1 MSRVL
6 AKVTFQLP
14 EGASDLSVKLGN
26 QNSLIVHP
34 SYYSEEY
41 YSVLLEYKLEGVHH
55 FLLCSGEYLHDKNGE
70 NFLYITPRKH

>member
-1 MSRVL
+1 MSQVL
-6 AKVTFQLP
+6 VKVTFQLP

-41 YSVLLEYKLEGVHH
+41 
-55 FLLCSGEYLHDKNGE
+55 
-70 NFLYITPRKH
+70 